1 MERNA
6 RIQIIIGISLI
17 VAAVLIVVSA
27 YSLLSS
33 GDSPEEIQA
42 LTQDG
47 DEQRH
52 NVLIAARPLPRGT
65 QLVKADALLLTVV
78 GKPPQGAMIQ
88 GNIVDGKTALEDIE
102 QGQIL
107 METLLTDKPNAAGLS
122 AVLDDGKRAIAIR
135 VSEESGLANLLLPG
149 DRVDVQLVLRQDAIE
164 GREAMRVTRPTDDS
178 ASEPLVPEGDPS
190 EARMLLQDVE
200 VIAVGPLIKG
210 DEGTAIEPYR
220 TVSLVVTPQQ
230 ASTVA
235 LARELGNFAL
245 SLRGA
250 EDRAVAADR
259 TITVTEL
266 RGPDAIAKKREEAL
280 RQERLRN
287 NVTHE
292 VQVINGSK
300 VEMTEIKGTR

>member
-33 GDSPEEIQA
+33 GDAPEEMQA
-42 LTQDG
+42 VAEG
-47 DEQRH
+47 DEERYR
-52 NVLIAARPLPRGT
+52 VMIAARPLPRGT
-65 QLVKADALLLTVV
+65 QLVKADALLLTVI
-78 GKPPQGAMIQ
+78 GQPPQGSLVQ
-88 GNIVDGKTALEDIE
+88 GAIIDGQTALEDIE

-107 METLLTDKPNAAGLS
+107 MQSLLTDKPNAAGLS
-122 AVLDDGKRAIAIR
+122 AVLDDGQRAIAIR
-135 VSEESGLANLLLPG
+135 VSEESGLANLLMPG
-149 DRVDVQLVLRQDAIE
+149 DRVDVQLVLRQDAIV
-164 GREAMRVTRPTDDS
+164 GRENIRVARTTD
-178 ASEPLVPEGDPS
+178 EPEKPLIPEGDPS

-210 DEGTAIEPYR
+210 DEGAAIEPYR
-220 TVSLVVTPQQ
+220 TVSLVVSPQQ
-230 ASTVA
+230 ASTIA
-235 LARELGNFAL
+235 LARELGSFAL

-250 EDRAVAADR
+250 EDRETAADR

-266 RGPDAIAKKREEAL
+266 RGPDAIAKKRAEAL
-280 RQERLRN
+280 RQQRLQN
-287 NVTHE
+287 NTVHE

-300 VEMTEIKGTR
+300 VETTEIKGNR

>member
-6 RIQIIIGISLI
+6 RIQIIIGISLV

-27 YSLLSS
+27 YNLLTSS
-33 GDSPEEIQA
+33 DAPEEMAAIA
-42 LTQDG
+42 EG
-47 DEQRH
+47 DEERYR
-52 NVLIAARPLPRGT
+52 VMIAARPLPRGT
-65 QLVKADALLLTVV
+65 QLVKADAVLLTVI
-78 GKPPQGAMIQ
+78 GKPPQGALIQ
-88 GNIVDGKTALEDIE
+88 GAIIDGQTALEDIE

-107 METLLTDKPNAAGLS
+107 MTNLLTDKPNAAGLS
-122 AVLDDGKRAIAIR
+122 AVLKDGKRAIAIR
-135 VSEESGLANLLLPG
+135 VSEESGLANLLIPG
-149 DRVDVQLVLRQDAIE
+149 DRVDVQLVLRQDAIV
-164 GREAMRVTRPTDDS
+164 GREAIRQTVRS
-178 ASEPLVPEGDPS
+178 AGEEERPLVPEGDPS

-230 ASTVA
+230 ASTIA
-235 LARELGNFAL
+235 LARELGTFAL

-250 EDRAVAADR
+250 EDRAKADDR

-266 RGPDAIAKKREEAL
+266 RGPDAIAKKRAEAL
-280 RQERLRN
+280 RQQRLQN
-287 NVTHE
+287 NTVHE

-300 VEMTEIKGTR
+300 VETTEIKGNQ